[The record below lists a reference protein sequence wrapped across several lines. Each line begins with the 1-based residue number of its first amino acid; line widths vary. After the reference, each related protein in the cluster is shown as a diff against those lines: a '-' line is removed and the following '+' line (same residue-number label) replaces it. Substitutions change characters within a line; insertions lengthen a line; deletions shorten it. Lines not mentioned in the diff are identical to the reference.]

1 MSAIYKRE
9 LKSYFT
15 NMSGYVFIALILAV
29 CGFFSSIYNFEY
41 FSPSFENALYGSN
54 FIFLLAVPVLT
65 MRCFAEERQFK
76 TDQLIYSLPLKISSV
91 VIGKYLA
98 MLTVFAIPVAI
109 LSLYPL
115 ILGMFGTVSYVTTY
129 SVIVAYFLLGAA
141 LISIGM
147 FVSTLTE
154 SQAISAI
161 LSFGAVLLVFLMSD
175 ISAKVPDTA
184 KASALIIAAFIFA
197 LALIVYL
204 FTKNVWAAS
213 VIGVLGESALLT
225 LYIMN
230 SEMFESSVASAL
242 NSLSLFARFYPFLY
256 GIFDLG
262 SVVYFISVTCI
273 FVFFSVQSLEKRRW
287 S

>member
-76 TDQLIYSLPLKISSV
+76 TDQLLYSLPLKISSV

-98 MLTVFAIPVAI
+98 MLTVFAIPVAV

-129 SVIVAYFLLGAA
+129 SVIVSYFLLGAA

-175 ISAKVPDTA
+175 ISAKVPDAA
-184 KASALIIAAFIFA
+184 KSSALIIAAFIFA
-197 LALIVYL
+197 LALVVYL
-204 FTKNVWAAS
+204 FTKNVWAAA
-213 VIGVLGESALLT
+213 VTGVLGESALLT
-225 LYIMN
+225 FYIMN

-262 SVVYFISVTCI
+262 SVVYFISIACL

>member
-1 MSAIYKRE
+1 MTAVYKRE

-76 TDQLIYSLPLKISSV
+76 TDQLLYSLPLKISGV

-98 MLTVFAIPVAI
+98 MLTVYAIPVAFMAI
-109 LSLYPL
+109 YPVV
-115 ILGMFGTVSYVTTY
+115 LGMFGTVSYVTTY
-129 SVIVAYFLLGAA
+129 SVMVAYFVLGAA

-175 ISAKVPDTA
+175 IAAKAPDTA
-184 KASALIIAAFIFA
+184 KDNALILAVVILA
-197 LALIVYL
+197 LAFVVYF
-204 FTKNVWAAS
+204 FTKSGWAALVVG
-213 VIGVLGESALLT
+213 VICESALLT
-225 LYIMN
+225 AYILDA
-230 SEMFESSVASAL
+230 SIFESLVPSML

-262 SVVYFISVTCI
+262 SIVYFISVICV
-273 FVFFSVQSLEKRRW
+273 FVFLSVQSLEKRRW